1 MARVSDT
8 HTDHLSVQF
17 CRISLKH
24 QSRDFSEKSE
34 FFFNKST
41 FWKNF
46 YLTFIENKSLIP
58 KVSCVL
64 LESLNIDLK
73 TSSFYFPTMEIRLP
87 CAS

>member
-1 MARVSDT
+1 MAGVPDI
-8 HTDHLSVQF
+8 HTDHLSVHF

-34 FFFNKST
+34 FFFYKST
-41 FWKNF
+41 FWRNF

-64 LESLNIDLK
+64 LESLNI
-73 TSSFYFPTMEIRLP
+73 TSLSWRLACRANP
-87 CAS
+87 SESMGIY

>member
-1 MARVSDT
+1 MACVSGT

-34 FFFNKST
+34 LFFFNKST

-64 LESLNIDLK
+64 LESLNIILK
-73 TSSFYFPTMEIRLP
+73 NQQLLLP
-87 CAS
+87 YHGD

>member
-24 QSRDFSEKSE
+24 QSRDFSDKSE
-34 FFFNKST
+34 LFFNKST

-73 TSSFYFPTMEIRLP
+73 NQQLLLP
-87 CAS
+87 YHGD